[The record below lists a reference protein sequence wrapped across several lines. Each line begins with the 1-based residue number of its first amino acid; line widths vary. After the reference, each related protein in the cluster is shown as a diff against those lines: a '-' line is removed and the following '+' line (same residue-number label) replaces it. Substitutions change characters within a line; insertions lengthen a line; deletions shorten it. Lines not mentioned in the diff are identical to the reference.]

1 MRSDL
6 AVTVSDRDL
15 RRGCAARPC
24 GTGGSADRV
33 GAGHRGRV
41 RAVAAGRRGRGGGGT
56 GKRVPGGVAGIGPVR
71 GDTEVVLQ
79 GPAALVPVPVGDLG
93 AVGSGD
99 PGRSAGLLPL
109 ASAGRQAGPPAL
121 AATRRS
127 SGAAAGSGGGEP
139 GDRQVR
145 PGPQVCGID
154 GGALR
159 DGDPHV
165 L

>member
-1 MRSDL
+1 MVWRLPSRTVISDGDAPRDL
-6 AVTVSDRDL
+6 AALVVPL
-15 RRGCAARPC
+15 
-24 GTGGSADRV
+24 TGSVQDTGDVFVPWRLAD
-33 GAGHRGRV
+33 
-41 RAVAAGRRGRGGGGT
+41 AAGA
-56 GKRVPGGVAGIGPVR
+56 VV

-121 AATRRS
+121 AATRRGT
-127 SGAAAGSGGGEP
+127 GAAAGSGGGEP
-139 GDRQVR
+139 GDRQVL